1 LDRVIAGS
9 RVFVARKKDDIEV
22 IKSLVMEP
30 LESIKNSLQ
39 TSNEG
44 VHVQASTLGS
54 LEALLEFL
62 KDNMV
67 PVRSFNIGP
76 VNVKDI
82 KKATT
87 VIVRSNQNRYNNS
100 NVNKTDQHANAAL
113 NKTILAFDVKISK
126 SAMQAADQFGVDIIT
141 SDIIY
146 DLFTQFMAKSRKFL
160 QNVSQTGQEPCII
173 KPLPEREYMI
183 KLFNPIT
190 MGFYI
195 ELGTISIG
203 VGIYLKSGYY
213 VGAVTAIKSIETNSA
228 QTSALQHSRVILKI
242 STSGM
247 PVVYGRDFFLEDR
260 LFTDTTK
267 RMFNHLVRQNPNEKR
282 LLRMYQTFLGF
293 NDNDQLLENNNNNDE
308 NNNNRH

>member
-1 LDRVIAGS
+1 
-9 RVFVARKKDDIEV
+9 
-22 IKSLVMEP
+22 
-30 LESIKNSLQ
+30 
-39 TSNEG
+39 
-44 VHVQASTLGS
+44 
-54 LEALLEFL
+54 
-62 KDNMV
+62 
-67 PVRSFNIGP
+67 
-76 VNVKDI
+76 VK
-82 KKATT
+82 
-87 VIVRSNQNRYNNS
+87 V
-100 NVNKTDQHANAAL
+100 
-113 NKTILAFDVKISK
+113 SK
-126 SAMQAADQFGVDIIT
+126 SALLAAYQLGVDIIT

-173 KPLPEREYMI
+173 KPLPERDYMI
-183 KLFNPIT
+183 KLYNPIT

-213 VGAVTAIKSIETNSA
+213 VGAVTAIKNIETNSA

-247 PVVYGRDFFLEDR
+247 PVVFGRDFFLEDR

-293 NDNDQLLENNNNNDE
+293 NDNDQLLVENNNNDE